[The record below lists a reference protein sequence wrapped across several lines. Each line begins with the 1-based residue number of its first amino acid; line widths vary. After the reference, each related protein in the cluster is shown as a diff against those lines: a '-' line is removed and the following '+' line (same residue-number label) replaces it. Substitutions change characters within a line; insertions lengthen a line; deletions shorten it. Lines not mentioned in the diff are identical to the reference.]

1 MLKILKAI
9 FGGASVQSVFP
20 EDAKSM
26 IKAGALV
33 IDVREPAEVERSGK
47 VKGAVNIPVGQIADA
62 ATQPGR
68 LPKDKAIIAYCASG
82 MRSAKAAQI
91 LHGLGYEKAYNLGAF
106 SAWAAAG
113 GETEKA

>member
-1 MLKILKAI
+1 MLKTLKSM
-9 FGGASVQSVFP
+9 FGGAVPSVSPQ
-20 EDAKSM
+20 DAKPM

-47 VKGAVNIPVGQIADA
+47 VKGAVNIPVGQIAA
-62 ATQPGR
+62 AANQPGR
-68 LPKDKAIIAYCASG
+68 LPKDRPIIVYCASG
-82 MRSAKAAQI
+82 MRSANAANT